1 MEFIYVM
8 INSSEWEDIVIYL
21 SEEEAIESS
30 ITYPNIKI
38 EIFGK
43 NPDYNGWN
51 QQPRYYRQDLC
62 SRRFLRLC

>member
-21 SEEEAIESS
+21 SEEEAIGSS

-43 NPDYNGWN
+43 NSDYNGYS
-51 QQPRYYRQDLC
+51 PIYSYYKDGKL
-62 SRRFLRLC
+62 FKFGNK